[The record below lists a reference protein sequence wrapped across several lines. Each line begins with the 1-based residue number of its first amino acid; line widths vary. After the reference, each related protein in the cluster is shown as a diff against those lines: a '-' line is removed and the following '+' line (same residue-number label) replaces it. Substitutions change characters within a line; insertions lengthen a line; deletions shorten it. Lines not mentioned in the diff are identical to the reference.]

1 MSRYLR
7 ADRTSAVPKN
17 AAVRG
22 EPAVATGPDSVVYVV
37 DDDESIRRSL
47 ARNMR
52 AAGLTVETFPS
63 AQAFLAHDLPDRV
76 ACLVLDVRLPGASG
90 LDLQTA
96 LLEANRAMPTI
107 FITGFGNV
115 PMSVQAMK
123 GGAIDFLQKPFD
135 ENELLSAVERAL
147 ARGRQARA
155 ERAERLIIQRRFD
168 TLTRREREVLGL
180 VVAGLLNKQIAFNL
194 GAAEKTVKIHRGR
207 VMHKMQVESV
217 ADLVRM
223 TQRIGIEPSKT
234 S

>member
-1 MSRYLR
+1 
-7 ADRTSAVPKN
+7 
-17 AAVRG
+17 
-22 EPAVATGPDSVVYVV
+22 
-37 DDDESIRRSL
+37 
-47 ARNMR
+47 
-52 AAGLTVETFPS
+52 
-63 AQAFLAHDLPDRV
+63 
-76 ACLVLDVRLPGASG
+76 
-90 LDLQTA
+90 
-96 LLEANRAMPTI
+96 MPTI

-168 TLTRREREVLGL
+168 MLTRREREVLEL

>member
-1 MSRYLR
+1 MIHYLR
-7 ADRTSAVPKN
+7 PDRTSAVPEN
-17 AAVRG
+17 LAVQG
-22 EPAVATGPDSVVYVV
+22 GPAVATGPDSVVYVV

-52 AAGLTVETFPS
+52 AA
-63 AQAFLAHDLPDRV
+63 
-76 ACLVLDVRLPGASG
+76 CLVLDVRLPGASG

-96 LLEANRAMPTI
+96 LREANRAMPTI
-107 FITGFGNV
+107 FIAGFGNV

-180 VVAGLLNKQIAFNL
+180 VVAGLLNKQIAFTL

>member
-1 MSRYLR
+1 MIYYLR

-22 EPAVATGPDSVVYVV
+22 GPAVATGPDSVVCVV

-52 AAGLTVETFPS
+52 A
-63 AQAFLAHDLPDRV
+63 

-96 LLEANRAMPTI
+96 LREANRAMPTI
-107 FITGFGNV
+107 FIAGFGNV

-180 VVAGLLNKQIAFNL
+180 VVAGLLNKQIAFTL

-217 ADLVRM
+217 ADLVRI

>member
-1 MSRYLR
+1 MK
-7 ADRTSAVPKN
+7 AETS
-17 AAVRG
+17 
-22 EPAVATGPDSVVYVV
+22 
-37 DDDESIRRSL
+37 
-47 ARNMR
+47 
-52 AAGLTVETFPS
+52 
-63 AQAFLAHDLPDRV
+63 
-76 ACLVLDVRLPGASG
+76 
-90 LDLQTA
+90 
-96 LLEANRAMPTI
+96 
-107 FITGFGNV
+107 GNN
-115 PMSVQAMK
+115 
-123 GGAIDFLQKPFD
+123 KPFD

-168 TLTRREREVLGL
+168 TLPRREREVLGL

-223 TQRIGIEPSKT
+223 TQRICIEPSKT

>member
-1 MSRYLR
+1 MIHYMR

-22 EPAVATGPDSVVYVV
+22 GPAVATGPDSVVCVV

-52 AAGLTVETFPS
+52 A
-63 AQAFLAHDLPDRV
+63 

-180 VVAGLLNKQIAFNL
+180 VVAGLLNKQIAFTL

-217 ADLVRM
+217 ADLVRI

>member
-1 MSRYLR
+1 MIYYLR

-22 EPAVATGPDSVVYVV
+22 GPAVATGPDSVVCVV

-52 AAGLTVETFPS
+52 A
-63 AQAFLAHDLPDRV
+63 

-107 FITGFGNV
+107 FITGFGDV

-168 TLTRREREVLGL
+168 TLTRREREVLEL